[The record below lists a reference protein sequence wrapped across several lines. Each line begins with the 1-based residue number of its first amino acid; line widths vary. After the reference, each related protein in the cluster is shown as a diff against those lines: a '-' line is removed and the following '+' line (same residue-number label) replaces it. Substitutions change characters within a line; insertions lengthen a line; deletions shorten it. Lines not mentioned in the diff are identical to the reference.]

1 MPLLRFDV
9 YLCWFGSRYCAAFYF
24 AIVTLTSV
32 GYGDVHPQ
40 NGAERVYLIIV
51 IMVGALLYGYFIGNM
66 TQLTVKHDA
75 NFLKIS
81 AKMDHV
87 ASYVKSSGAACA
99 GLLCLCAKQSGV

>member
-1 MPLLRFDV
+1 M
-9 YLCWFGSRYCAAFYF
+9 
-24 AIVTLTSV
+24 I
-32 GYGDVHPQ
+32 
-40 NGAERVYLIIV
+40 

-87 ASYVKSSGAACA
+87 VSYVK
-99 GLLCLCAKQSGV
+99 VRV

>member
-1 MPLLRFDV
+1 MCVRACVRASHGVSALRT
-9 YLCWFGSRYCAAFYF
+9 RYCAAFYF

-40 NGAERVYLIIV
+40 NSVERVYLIVV
-51 IMVGALLYGYFIGNM
+51 IMCGALLYGFFIGNM

-87 ASYVKSSGAACA
+87 ASYVGSVVVVAE
-99 GLLCLCAKQSGV
+99 